1 MFAGLRAP
9 LDKFI
14 ERATVL
20 TVALHLAIPLKWKPD
35 HTPVWIDQWPLPEVK
50 LVALIHLVEREL
62 QLGHIEPSLS
72 CWNTPVFV
80 IQKASGSY
88 RLLHDLRAV
97 NAKLILFGTV
107 QQGAPVLSAL
117 PRGWPLMV
125 LDLKDCFFSIPLA
138 EQDRE
143 AFAFTLP
150 SVNNQAPARRFQ
162 WKVLPQGMACS
173 PTICQ
178 LVVGRVLEPLR
189 RKHSSLYIL
198 HYMDDLLIAAPDC
211 EKLEMAGTEIVSV
224 LEGAGF
230 TISSEKIQRE
240 PGVEY
245 LGYRLGSTYV
255 APTGLLAEPK
265 ISTLW
270 DVQKLVGSLQW
281 IRPALGIPP
290 RLMSPFY
297 EQLKGSD
304 PNERREWSQDMRLAW
319 NEIVQLST
327 TAALE
332 RWDPAQ
338 PLEGAVSRCEQGAA
352 GVLGQG
358 LTTHPRPCLWVFSTQ
373 PTRAFTAW
381 LEVLALLITKLRAS
395 AIRTFGKDVEIL
407 LLPACF
413 REDLPFPEGILLAL
427 KGFAGKIRSGGSPPI
442 FDIARPLCVSLKVRV
457 TDCPVVGP
465 TVFTDAS
472 SSTHKG
478 VMVWREGSEWQM
490 KELIDPKASVQQ
502 LEARAVAMALLLWPT
517 TPTNV
522 VTDSAF
528 VAKMLLKMGQE
539 GVPSTTAAF
548 VLEDALSQR
557 TAMAAVLHVR
567 SHSDV
572 PGFFTEGN
580 TVADAQATLQAYPL
594 REAKDLHT
602 AFHIGPRALSRACN
616 IPVQQAREVTQACP
630 YCNSAPALEAGVNPR
645 GLGPLQIWQTDFT
658 FESRMSARPW
668 LAVTVDTA
676 SSVVVATQ
684 HSRVTST
691 AAQHHWATA
700 IAVLGKPK
708 AVKTDNGSCFTS
720 KSTREWLAR
729 WGIAHTTGIPG
740 NSQGQ
745 AIIER
750 ANRLLKDK
758 IRVLAEG
765 DGFMRKIPTTK
776 QGEIL
781 AKALYALN
789 HFERGENVKTP
800 MQKHWK
806 PTILTEGPPVKIRT
820 ETGEWERGWNVLVW
834 GRGYAAVK
842 NGETDKIV
850 WIPSRK
856 VKPDV
861 NRGNNITGKDEV
873 SSPFAGISDWTIRNE
888 GDRQETSKEEAFTND

>member
-1 MFAGLRAP
+1 M
-9 LDKFI
+9 
-14 ERATVL
+14 
-20 TVALHLAIPLKWKPD
+20 
-35 HTPVWIDQWPLPEVK
+35 WIDQWPLPEGK
-50 LVALIHLVEREL
+50 LVALTQLVEKEL

-80 IQKASGSY
+80 IRKASGSY

-97 NAKLILFGTV
+97 NAKLVPFGAV

-162 WKVLPQGMACS
+162 WKVLPQGMTCS

-178 LVVGRVLEPLR
+178 LVVGQVLEPLR
-189 RKHSSLYIL
+189 LKHPSLCML
-198 HYMDDLLIAAPDC
+198 HYMDDLLLAASSHDG
-211 EKLEMAGTEIVSV
+211 LEAAGEEVIST
-224 LEGAGF
+224 LERAGF
-230 TISSEKIQRE
+230 TISPDKIQRE
-240 PGVEY
+240 PGVQY
-245 LGYRLGSTYV
+245 LGYKLGSTYV
-255 APTGLLAEPK
+255 APVGLVAEPR
-265 ISTLW
+265 IATLW

-281 IRPALGIPP
+281 LRPALGIPP
-290 RLMSPFY
+290 RLMGPFY
-297 EQLKGSD
+297 EQLRGSD
-304 PNERREWSQDMRLAW
+304 PNEAREWNLDMKMAW
-319 NEIVQLST
+319 REIVQLST

-332 RWDPAQ
+332 RWDPAL
-338 PLEGAVSRCEQGAA
+338 PLEGAVARCEQGAI

-358 LTTHPRPCLWVFSTQ
+358 LSTHPRPCLWLFSTQ
-373 PTRAFTAW
+373 PTKAFTAW
-381 LEVLALLITKLRAS
+381 LEVLTLLITKLRAS
-395 AIRTFGKDVEIL
+395 AVRTFGKEVDIL

-413 REDLPFPEGILLAL
+413 REDLPLPEGILLAL
-427 KGFAGKIRSGGSPPI
+427 KGFAGKIRSSDTPSI
-442 FDIARPLCVSLKVRV
+442 FDIARPLHVSLKVRV
-457 TDCPVVGP
+457 TDHPVPGP

-478 VMVWREGSEWQM
+478 VVVWREGPRWEI
-490 KELIDPKASVQQ
+490 KEIADLGASVQQ

-539 GVPSTTAAF
+539 GVPSTAAAF
-548 VLEDALSQR
+548 ILEDALSQR
-557 TAMAAVLHVR
+557 SAMAAVLHVR
-567 SHSDV
+567 SHSEV

-580 TVADAQATLQAYPL
+580 DVADSQATFQAYPL

-602 AFHIGPRALSRACN
+602 ALHIGPRALSKACN
-616 IPVQQAREVTQACP
+616 ISMQQAREVVQTCP
-630 YCNSAPALEAGVNPR
+630 HCNSAPALEAGVNPR

-658 FESRMSARPW
+658 LEPRMAPRSW

-676 SSVVVATQ
+676 SSAIVVTQ
-684 HSRVTST
+684 HGRVTSV

-700 IAVLGKPK
+700 IAVLGRPK
-708 AVKTDNGSCFTS
+708 AIKTDNGSCFTS

-745 AIIER
+745 AMVER

-765 DGFMRKIPTTK
+765 DGFMKRIPTSK
-776 QGEIL
+776 QGELL
-781 AKALYALN
+781 AKAMYALN
-789 HFERGENVKTP
+789 HFERGENTKTP
-800 MQKHWK
+800 IQKHWR
-806 PTILTEGPPVKIRT
+806 PTVLTEGPPVKIRI
-820 ETGEWERGWNVLVW
+820 ETGEWEKGWNVLVW

-842 NGETDKIV
+842 NRDTDKVIWV
-850 WIPSRK
+850 PSRK
-856 VKPDV
+856 VKPD
-861 NRGNNITGKDEV
+861 ITQKDEV
-873 SSPFAGISDWTIRNE
+873 TKKDEASPLFAGISDWIPWGDKQEGLQGETASNKQERPGEDTLAANE
-888 GDRQETSKEEAFTND
+888 S